1 MSRLDVAASAA
12 EQLRLVRALGL
23 KPLRRR
29 PIGPMADLPA
39 GVCLQVA
46 LSPGQ
51 TLDALAADRLWLQLL
66 AALGLGTA
74 SLTPARAGITLPLL
88 ALDAAEAG
96 PVALRLPALDR
107 LRGDTAARRALW
119 PALRRLRRQ
128 LGGADSA

>member
-1 MSRLDVAASAA
+1 MSRLAVAATAA

-29 PIGPMADLPA
+29 PMGPMADLPA

-51 TLDALAADRLWLQLL
+51 TLDTLAADRLWLQLL
-66 AALGLGTA
+66 AALGLGPAALTA
-74 SLTPARAGITLPLL
+74 ARVGITLPMLV
-88 ALDAAEAG
+88 LDTAEAG
-96 PVALRLPALDR
+96 PAALQLPSLDR
-107 LRGDTAARRALW
+107 LRSDAAARRALW

-128 LGGADSA
+128 LGARA

>member
-1 MSRLDVAASAA
+1 MSRLAIAASSA

-29 PIGPMADLPA
+29 PIGPMADLAA

-51 TLDALAADRLWLQLL
+51 TLDTLAADRLWLQLL
-66 AALGLGTA
+66 AALGIGPAALTA
-74 SLTPARAGITLPLL
+74 ARAGITLPAL

-96 PVALRLPALDR
+96 PSALRLPALDR
-107 LRGDTAARRALW
+107 LRSDAAARRALW

-128 LGGADSA
+128 LGASV

>member
-1 MSRLDVAASAA
+1 MSRLAVAASAA

-29 PIGPMADLPA
+29 PMGPMADLPG

-46 LSPGQ
+46 LPAGQ

-66 AALGLGTA
+66 AALGLGPAALTTA
-74 SLTPARAGITLPLL
+74 RVGITLPLL
-88 ALDAAEAG
+88 ALDAADAR
-96 PVALRLPALDR
+96 PAALQLPSLDR
-107 LRGDTAARRALW
+107 LRSDAAARRALW

-128 LGGADSA
+128 LGASA

>member
-1 MSRLDVAASAA
+1 MSRLAVAASAA

-46 LSPGQ
+46 LAPGQ
-51 TLDALAADRLWLQLL
+51 TLDTLAADRLWLQLL
-66 AALGLGTA
+66 AALGIGPA
-74 SLTPARAGITLPLL
+74 ALTVARAGITLPAL
-88 ALDAAEAG
+88 ALDSAEAY
-96 PVALRLPALDR
+96 PSALRLPALDR
-107 LRGDTAARRALW
+107 LRSDAAARRALW

-128 LGGADSA
+128 LGASA